1 MRALVFGFSMILIY
15 MFCSSF
21 YIYIH
26 VYQLLVAH
34 KIFLVEWL
42 MYKVYKHVFIVYVP
56 NDRVSSSRN
65 VYPKP
70 QPYNSSITII

>member
-1 MRALVFGFSMILIY
+1 MY
-15 MFCSSF
+15 
-21 YIYIH
+21 
-26 VYQLLVAH
+26 VYKLLVAH